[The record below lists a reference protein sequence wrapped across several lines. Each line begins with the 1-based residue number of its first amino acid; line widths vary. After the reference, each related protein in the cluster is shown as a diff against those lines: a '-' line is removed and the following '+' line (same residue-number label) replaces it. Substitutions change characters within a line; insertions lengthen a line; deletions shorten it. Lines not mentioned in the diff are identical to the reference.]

1 MKKKTLKKDNVAYLF
16 LLPSMIGVLL
26 FSLGPLLMSLFFSL
40 TDWNFARGFGNWN
53 FVGFDNFKELLS
65 DKWFTD
71 SLKNTFLITIVTVP
85 VGLVLSMI
93 IAALIDNFCSTKL
106 GNILRVSMYMP
117 HICNIVAS
125 SAVWMALLS
134 AYGPFTLMM
143 RALGWEDPP
152 KWLANYDWALPA
164 IMLVMIWAGLGY
176 KIFIYSASMA
186 GMPRDLFES
195 AELDGASKV
204 QQFIH
209 ITVPLLRPTTFFLT
223 ITGIISS
230 FKVFGYTNIM
240 TQGGPGSSTY
250 TLVYYIYSAAFKYY
264 KFGYASAIAV
274 VLFLILLVV
283 TIIQWTHN
291 DEG

>member
-1 MKKKTLKKDNVAYLF
+1 MKKTLKKDNIAYLF
-16 LLPSMIGVLL
+16 LLPSMAGVLL

-53 FVGFDNFKELLS
+53 FVGLENFKALWS

-71 SLKNTFLITIVTVP
+71 ALKNTFLITLVTVP
-85 VGLVLSMI
+85 VGLALSMV
-93 IAALIDNFCSTKL
+93 IAALIDNFCSTRL

-143 RALGWEDPP
+143 RAVGWENPP
-152 KWLANYDWALPA
+152 KWLADYHWALPA
-164 IMLVMIWAGLGY
+164 LMLVMIWAGLGY

-186 GMPRDLFES
+186 GMPRDLYES
-195 AELDGASKV
+195 AELDGANKV

-240 TQGGPGSSTY
+240 TKGGPGSSTY

-274 VLFLILLVV
+274 VLFLILLVFTV
-283 TIIQWTHN
+283 IQWKHN
-291 DEG
+291 NEE

>member
-1 MKKKTLKKDNVAYLF
+1 MKKNTLKKDNIAYLF

-40 TDWNFARGFGNWN
+40 TDWNFVRGFGNWN
-53 FVGFDNFKELLS
+53 IIWLDNFKELLS
-65 DKWFTD
+65 DKWFID
-71 SLKNTFLITIVTVP
+71 ALKNTFLITIVTVP
-85 VGLVLSMI
+85 VGLILSMI
-93 IAALIDNFCSTKL
+93 IAALIDNFCSTRL

-143 RALGWEDPP
+143 KALGWEDPP
-152 KWLANYDWALPA
+152 KWLANYEWALPA

-195 AELDGASKV
+195 AELDGANKV

-209 ITVPLLRPTTFFLT
+209 ITVPLLSPTTFFLT

-274 VLFLILLVV
+274 ILFLILLVV
-283 TIIQWTHN
+283 TIIQWTQN
-291 DEG
+291 GEE

>member
-143 RALGWEDPP
+143 RAIGWEDPP
-152 KWLANYDWALPA
+152 KWLASYDWALPA

-274 VLFLILLVV
+274 ILFLILLVV

>member
-1 MKKKTLKKDNVAYLF
+1 MKKNTLKKDNIAYLF

-40 TDWNFARGFGNWN
+40 TDWNFVRGFGNWN
-53 FVGFDNFKELLS
+53 IIWLDNFKELLS
-65 DKWFTD
+65 DKWFID
-71 SLKNTFLITIVTVP
+71 ALKNTILITIVTVP
-85 VGLVLSMI
+85 VGLILSMI
-93 IAALIDNFCSTKL
+93 IAALIDNFCSTRL

-143 RALGWEDPP
+143 KALGWEDPP
-152 KWLANYDWALPA
+152 KWLANYEWALPA

-195 AELDGASKV
+195 AELDGANKV

-209 ITVPLLRPTTFFLT
+209 ITVPLLSPTTFFLT

-274 VLFLILLVV
+274 ILFLILLVV
-283 TIIQWTHN
+283 TIIQWTQN
-291 DEG
+291 GEE

>member
-1 MKKKTLKKDNVAYLF
+1 MKKNTLKKDNIAYLF

-40 TDWNFARGFGNWN
+40 TDWNFVRGFGNWN
-53 FVGFDNFKELLS
+53 IIWLDNFKELLS
-65 DKWFTD
+65 DKWFID
-71 SLKNTFLITIVTVP
+71 ALKNTILITIVTVP
-85 VGLVLSMI
+85 VGLILSMI
-93 IAALIDNFCSTKL
+93 IAALIDNFCSTRL

-134 AYGPFTLMM
+134 AYGPFTLMLK
-143 RALGWEDPP
+143 ALGWEDPP
-152 KWLANYDWALPA
+152 KWLANYEWALPA

-195 AELDGASKV
+195 AELDGANKV

-209 ITVPLLRPTTFFLT
+209 ITVPLLSPTTFFLT

-274 VLFLILLVV
+274 ILFLILLVV
-283 TIIQWTHN
+283 TIIQWTQN
-291 DEG
+291 GEE